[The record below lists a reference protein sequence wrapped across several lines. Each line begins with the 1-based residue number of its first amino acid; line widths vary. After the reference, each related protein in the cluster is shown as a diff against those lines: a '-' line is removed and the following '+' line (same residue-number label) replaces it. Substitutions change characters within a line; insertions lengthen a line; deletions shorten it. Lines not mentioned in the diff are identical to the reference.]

1 MAIPLY
7 RIAQEVL
14 TDVRR
19 HGPAV
24 GVRIRVRSEGECR
37 ALHRGLPRRRVDS
50 DLVLR
55 NGLVT
60 LGLRGDVESLNDLG
74 GKLAPH
80 WGGDKA
86 GQWFLS
92 WRETVP
98 IRVLLADD
106 HPMVRDGLRAIL
118 ERDGMSVVAEASNG
132 RQALELA
139 EKFRPDVAVLDL
151 SMPLLNGID
160 AAREMGR
167 IAPHTK
173 TIMLTMHTERQ
184 FILEG
189 LRAGTRGFLMKSHSA
204 GELVQAIRET
214 SRGGTYFSSEVA
226 RAAVE
231 ACRTNGDSPADPLTP
246 RERQVLQLVAES
258 KTTKE
263 IAVLLAISV
272 KTVETYRA
280 RIMEKLGIHETAG
293 VVRYAIRHGVVQP

>member
-1 MAIPLY
+1 M
-7 RIAQEVL
+7 
-14 TDVRR
+14 
-19 HGPAV
+19 
-24 GVRIRVRSEGECR
+24 
-37 ALHRGLPRRRVDS
+37 
-50 DLVLR
+50 
-55 NGLVT
+55 
-60 LGLRGDVESLNDLG
+60 
-74 GKLAPH
+74 
-80 WGGDKA
+80 
-86 GQWFLS
+86 
-92 WRETVP
+92 P

-106 HPMVRDGLRAIL
+106 HPMVREGLRAIL
-118 ERDGMSVVAEASNG
+118 EREGINVVAEASNG
-132 RQALELA
+132 HQALELA
-139 EKFRPDVAVLDL
+139 GKFRPDVAVLDL

-167 IAPHTK
+167 IAPSTK

-189 LRAGTRGFLMKSHSA
+189 LRAGARGFLMKSHSA
-204 GELVQAIRET
+204 EELVQAIRET
-214 SRGGTYFSSEVA
+214 SRGGTYFSTEVA

-231 ACRTNGDSPADPLTP
+231 ACRTNGDVPVDPLTP

>member
-1 MAIPLY
+1 M
-7 RIAQEVL
+7 
-14 TDVRR
+14 
-19 HGPAV
+19 
-24 GVRIRVRSEGECR
+24 
-37 ALHRGLPRRRVDS
+37 
-50 DLVLR
+50 
-55 NGLVT
+55 
-60 LGLRGDVESLNDLG
+60 
-74 GKLAPH
+74 
-80 WGGDKA
+80 
-86 GQWFLS
+86 
-92 WRETVP
+92 P

-106 HPMVRDGLRAIL
+106 HPMVREGLRAIL
-118 ERDGMSVVAEASNG
+118 EREGMNVVAEASNG
-132 RQALELA
+132 HQALELA

-167 IAPHTK
+167 VAPNTK

-189 LRAGTRGFLMKSHSA
+189 LRAGARGFLMKSHSA
-204 GELVQAIRET
+204 EELVQAIRET

-231 ACRTNGDSPADPLTP
+231 ACRTNGDAPADPLTP

-263 IAVLLAISV
+263 IAVFLAISV